1 VSPAPATLGEFSGKI
16 QGRDGYIT
24 YRETPRELQ
33 IYWEL
38 SGSPRF
44 NVLVSPNFRAWPST
58 GELIPEECQL
68 ELLAALRDWLR
79 AQNLRSDIDLPPDV
93 SEDESRCLWAG
104 CGRPRLK
111 QYYYCRR
118 HFDLSCLGIGACA

>member
-16 QGRDGYIT
+16 QGRDGLIT

-44 NVLVSPNFRAWPST
+44 NVLVSPDFRAWPLT
-58 GELIPEECQL
+58 GEPIPEERQL
-68 ELLAALRDWLR
+68 QLLAALRDWLK
-79 AQNLRSDIDLPPDV
+79 AQNLRSDIDLPPDS
-93 SEDESRCLWAG
+93 SEDERPCLWNG
-104 CGRPRLK
+104 CDRPRLN
-111 QYYYCRR
+111 QHYYCRR
-118 HFDLSCLGIGACA
+118 HFDLSCLAGG